1 MTGNLC
7 PAADAA
13 ESFAAGVVGA
23 PAWRVREN
31 NKSMDARTDTAV
43 AWLLT
48 SGEPAIRLLTRRDV
62 LGEQADQDTG
72 RVLSGPKVSALL
84 GGQRPADFRA
94 GPGWRS
100 WPGAGCGFGIHPYRK
115 WAGAHW
121 RLVSL
126 VELGIPAGEPRACL
140 AAEQVLGWLARPER
154 LRRVPVV
161 DGLARR
167 CASQEGNAL
176 AVCCRLGMAGDE
188 RVALLAE
195 SLIGWQWPD
204 GGWNCDP
211 DATGRR
217 SSFHESLP
225 PAWGLHEYASAT
237 GHRGAR
243 EAADRAAELF
253 LSHRMFRSLSTGR
266 PVNTNWLTPHYPPY
280 WHYDI
285 LQGSLIMTRL
295 GHAADDRLQDATGL
309 LAGLRSA
316 DGTWSAG
323 GRWWKPAGSGPDGSR
338 GLNAW
343 NAEVVDWGQAGPN
356 EMITLNTLRVLR
368 ATGRLG

>member
-1 MTGNLC
+1 
-7 PAADAA
+7 
-13 ESFAAGVVGA
+13 
-23 PAWRVREN
+23 
-31 NKSMDARTDTAV
+31 MDVRTDTAV
-43 AWLLT
+43 AWLLA
-48 SGEPAIRLLTRRDV
+48 SGEPAIGLLTRRDV
-62 LGEQADQDTG
+62 LGEHAAEDTG
-72 RVLSGPKVSALL
+72 QVLSGLKVSALL
-84 GGQRPADFRA
+84 DGQRPADFRA
-94 GPGWRS
+94 GQGWRR
-100 WPGAGCGFGIHPYRK
+100 WPGAEGGFGVHPYRK

-154 LRRVPVV
+154 LRQVPVV

-211 DATGRR
+211 KATGRR

-225 PAWGLHEYASAT
+225 PAWGLHEYASVT

-266 PVNTNWLTPHYPPY
+266 PINTNWLELHYPPY

-295 GHAADDRLQDATGL
+295 GHAADERLRDAADML
-309 LAGLRSA
+309 VELRSA
-316 DGTWSAG
+316 DGTWCAG
-323 GRWWKPAGSGPDGSR
+323 GRWWKLPGAGRDGGR
-338 GLNAW
+338 GLKAW
-343 NAEVVDWGQAGPN
+343 NVEIVDWGRAGPS
-356 EMITLNTLRVLR
+356 EMITLNALRVLR
-368 ATGRLG
+368 AAGRLG